1 MAKRS
6 GDKPQQ
12 QQQRQQPSP
21 DAVWLR
27 RKLRRNEPFVLDEL
41 TPSGVPLYVALDWKD
56 DSNGYRDAKAK
67 VAAKVPAQDWSFI
80 DDGTSGFCLQK
91 TEGKSQDGRGGHNKQ
106 RVALSANGM
115 KHLLA
120 HVPNQELAS
129 SWLQH
134 LADAESQLA
143 LVRDASAREGL
154 VSQNKATRDAL
165 FGAGLGADG
174 ASVSQAVAFSTFRG
188 TTMKAVAEEIRKEK
202 SITAKRVTVHDHATA
217 KTNAQQSLLMAELF
231 LGAMYAEPGTMPT
244 TIGQEAAHRAKRS
257 VEAVS
262 DGAAL
267 KTITTR
273 SGQQRRVVPF
283 EIKRDDDKSLPA
295 MRPDRAHRLVEKDK
309 QHQEEER
316 LIGPA
321 QESSR

>member
-1 MAKRS
+1 MTKRS
-6 GDKPQQ
+6 GDKPQ

-27 RKLRRNEPFVLDEL
+27 RKLRKNEPFVLDEL
-41 TPSGVPLYVALDWKD
+41 TPSGVPLFVALGWPNDDNKD
-56 DSNGYRDAKAK
+56 GYRAAKKK
-67 VAAKVPAQDWSFI
+67 VADRVPAQDWSFLEKSPE
-80 DDGTSGFCLQK
+80 TYPEKSA
-91 TEGKSQDGRGGHNKQ
+91 GKWGGHLKQ
-106 RVALSANGM
+106 QVAISANGM

-120 HVPNQELAS
+120 HAANRELGEA
-129 SWLQH
+129 WLQH

-202 SITAKRVTVHDHATA
+202 EITAKRVTVHDHATA

-231 LGAMYAEPGTMPT
+231 LGAMYAEPGTLPT
-244 TIGQEAAHRAKRS
+244 TIGQEAAFRAKHS
-257 VEAVS
+257 VDAVS
-262 DGAAL
+262 GGTAL
-267 KTITTR
+267 KTIVTR
-273 SGQQRRVVPF
+273 RGQTRHVVPF
-283 EIKRDDDKSLPA
+283 EIKRDGEEKLPA
-295 MRPDRAHRLVEKDK
+295 MRPDRAHRLVAKDK

-321 QESSR
+321 QEAS